1 MLRPHK
7 WQLLKAVL
15 NLEWKISQISKI
27 KNHLGS
33 VDKGYPQFCCDDLN
47 EADEGDC
54 GLIETGCDTSP
65 VFELVEETFDQV
77 AFAVGLVVMRD
88 LDATVGFGWN
98 DGFDAM
104 KQQFLSDGV
113 SVIAFI
119 CDHRLDLVF
128 DEPEEGLERLTIVDF
143 AAGEDKPD
151 RPTLPVA
158 PRVDFCGEAAARA
171 PQSLRVLIP
180 PFTPAAF

>member
-1 MLRPHK
+1 
-7 WQLLKAVL
+7 
-15 NLEWKISQISKI
+15 
-27 KNHLGS
+27 
-33 VDKGYPQFCCDDLN
+33 
-47 EADEGDC
+47 
-54 GLIETGCDTSP
+54 
-65 VFELVEETFDQV
+65 
-77 AFAVGLVVMRD
+77 
-88 LDATVGFGWN
+88 
-98 DGFDAM
+98 M

-119 CDHRLDLVF
+119 RDHRLDLVF
-128 DEPEEGLERLTIVDF
+128 DELEEGLERLTVVDF